1 MSIVGFT
8 NALTLCMLV
17 LGNCM
22 SVIPGSDIITTNTDQ
37 ACPIMRRLLSMLI
50 EYGVKLRR
58 PLTEIDSLLSAWC
71 LRRRL
76 TGMDML
82 GNGSS
87 GKLSDDPFV
96 LWRTR

>member
-1 MSIVGFT
+1 
-8 NALTLCMLV
+8 
-17 LGNCM
+17 
-22 SVIPGSDIITTNTDQ
+22 
-37 ACPIMRRLLSMLI
+37 MLI

-58 PLTEIDSLLSAWC
+58 PLTEVDSLLSAWC

-76 TGMDML
+76 TGMEML